1 LEKENEPKPI
11 PPSQTSQT
19 ESTPLTPAADEVSI
33 LSVDLGSVQI

>member
-11 PPSQTSQT
+11 PPSQTPQT
-19 ESTPLTPAADEVSI
+19 ESTPLTPADEVSI